1 MRFHHIIFAGV
12 AASMLSPISQAVVW
26 SNELTDANMIAFGQD
41 VRFAGTG
48 RLSIGGSFGTGSF
61 LGISR
66 TGEAWGISAKHVVD
80 TGDTG
85 SFFLPGLGTYSISNA
100 TGFAGKD
107 VSVFKINGWNQNLPS
122 RRLYT
127 SGVYTVG
134 TRFYSA
140 GFGGNRPESGNTY
153 DFDNN
158 RRGFQTI
165 LDQYLPVNN
174 LWPEAQPF
182 LIDRFDAPGDPNHQ
196 PFEGF
201 GAPGDSGS
209 FLLDD
214 QNQIWGVLS
223 GGDFEKYGAENWYAS
238 ITPTLA
244 NQIYTVT
251 NIDPVPEPATVIAL
265 MAGVGALARRRRQRN
280 V

>member
-1 MRFHHIIFAGV
+1 MRIERFGLICV
-12 AASMLSPISQAVVW
+12 AATVLAPTSKAVVW
-26 SNELTDANMIAFGQD
+26 SNELSDATMIAYGQD
-41 VRFAGTG
+41 ARFAGTG
-48 RLSIGGSFGTGSF
+48 KLTVGGSFGTASF

-66 TGEAWGISAKHVVD
+66 TGEAWGITAKHVAD
-80 TGDTG
+80 TGDSG
-85 SFFLPGLGTYSISNA
+85 SFFLPGLGTYTISST
-100 TGFAGKD
+100 TGFAGLD

-122 RRLYT
+122 KRLHT
-127 SGVYTVG
+127 SGVYTPG

-158 RRGFQTI
+158 RRGFQTV
-165 LDQYLPVNN
+165 LDSYLPTNN
-174 LWPEAQPF
+174 LWFEPQPF
-182 LIDRFDAPGDPNHQ
+182 LIDRFDAPGSANHQ
-196 PFEGF
+196 PLEAF

-223 GGDFEKYGAENWYAS
+223 GGDFEKYGARNWYAT

-244 NQIYTVT
+244 NQIYSVT
-251 NIDPVPEPATVIAL
+251 NIDPVPEPATLIVL
-265 MAGVGALARRRRQRN
+265 TAGIGALARRRRRIK
-280 V
+280 